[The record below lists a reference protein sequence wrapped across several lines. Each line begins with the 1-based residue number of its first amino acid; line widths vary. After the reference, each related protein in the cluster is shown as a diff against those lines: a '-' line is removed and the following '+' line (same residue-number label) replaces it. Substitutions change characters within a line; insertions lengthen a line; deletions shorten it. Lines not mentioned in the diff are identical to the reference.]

1 MATVKDAYAIAMRRW
16 HPRNRLLTEK
26 EILKSAS
33 VWFEEK
39 IACGMTVLDPMLV
52 VSAASRHCVEL
63 ITTDAE
69 KLKMNVADL
78 NIKWRCW
85 MRKPSFEEMDAVTWK
100 EGAEDGED

>member
-26 EILKSAS
+26 EIRESAS
-33 VWFEEK
+33 VWCEEK
-39 IACGMTVLDPMLV
+39 IECGMTVLDPMLV

-69 KLKMNVADL
+69 KLERQATWAAGL
-78 NIKWRCW
+78 RR
-85 MRKPSFEEMDAVTWK
+85 RKICLRKVRRGSPTRR
-100 EGAEDGED
+100 G